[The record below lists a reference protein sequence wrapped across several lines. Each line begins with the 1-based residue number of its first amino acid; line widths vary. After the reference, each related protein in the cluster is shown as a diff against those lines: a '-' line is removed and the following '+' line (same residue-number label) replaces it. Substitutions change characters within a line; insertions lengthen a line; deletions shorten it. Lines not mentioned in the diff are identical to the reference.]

1 MKLSK
6 ETIAILK
13 NFAQINGN
21 LLIKPGSKLATI
33 SATNSIYATATVNEN
48 FTEQFGIYDANE
60 FLGALSLFNDPDIT
74 FSNKFATIKEGRN
87 SIRYFSADE
96 SVLKTP
102 PNGVKF
108 PAVDVDFELSADQ
121 LGMLLKTSGVLR
133 VSDVT
138 FTGDGSTIIASI
150 GDKKNTT
157 GNSYSVEVGE
167 TTETFAAHFNIDNF
181 KFIPG
186 SYKVELSS
194 KRISRFSNGDL
205 TYVVSM
211 EADSTF

>member
-1 MKLSK
+1 MKLSR

-60 FLGALSLFNDPDIT
+60 FLGALSLFTDPDIT
-74 FSNKFATIKEGRN
+74 FSNKFATIKEGQS

-108 PAVDVDFELSADQ
+108 PAVDVEFDLSADQ

-138 FTGDGSTIIASI
+138 FAGDGSTIIASI
-150 GDKKNTT
+150 GDKKNAT

-167 TTETFAAHFNIDNF
+167 TTETFTAHFNVDNF

-194 KRISRFSNGDL
+194 KKISRFTCGDL